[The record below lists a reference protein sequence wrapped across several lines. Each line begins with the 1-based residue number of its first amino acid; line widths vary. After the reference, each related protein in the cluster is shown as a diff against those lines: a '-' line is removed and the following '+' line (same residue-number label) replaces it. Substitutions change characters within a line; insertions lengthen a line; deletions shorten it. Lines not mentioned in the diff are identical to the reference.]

1 MNQTEFQREVGRL
14 EVLGELIIKEESSK
28 VNEKAEVLS
37 YSQYVTE
44 KKKINPV
51 YLTKDAKA
59 MKDEIKKHAHK
70 DDNDPT
76 AYKSDP
82 KGEWKA
88 DYNQKTGKRW
98 KTKKSQHTKKFEKMF
113 GK

>member
-1 MNQTEFQREVGRL
+1 
-14 EVLGELIIKEESSK
+14 
-28 VNEKAEVLS
+28 
-37 YSQYVTE
+37 
-44 KKKINPV
+44 
-51 YLTKDAKA
+51 

-70 DDNDPT
+70 DSSDAS

-88 DYNQKTGKRW
+88 DYDKKSGKRW
-98 KTKKSQHTKKFEKMF
+98 KTTKSKPTSKFEKMF

>member
-1 MNQTEFQREVGRL
+1 MNKIFTYSEF
-14 EVLGELIIKEESSK
+14 IF
-28 VNEKAEVLS
+28 
-37 YSQYVTE
+37 E
-44 KKKINPV
+44 KKKINQS
-51 YLTKDAKA
+51 YLTRDAKA

-70 DDNDPT
+70 DSSDAS

-88 DYNQKTGKRW
+88 DYDKKSGKRW
-98 KTKKSQHTKKFEKMF
+98 KTTKSKPTSKFEKMF

>member
-1 MNQTEFQREVGRL
+1 MTQIEFQREVGRL
-14 EVLGELIIKEESSK
+14 EVLGELIIREESNK
-28 VNEKAEVLS
+28 INEKAEVLS

-59 MKDEIKKHAHK
+59 MKNEIKKHANK
-70 DDNDPT
+70 DDDDPT
-76 AYKSDP
+76 AYTSDP

-98 KTKKSQHTKKFEKMF
+98 GTQKSKHTKNFEKMF